1 MTENGNH
8 SSSSQFTLSYPQDGS
23 HGYDLI
29 FKIVVIGDA
38 NVGKTSVLQRFRFDT
53 FSERHGATLGVDFTL
68 KEVSI
73 EGKRL
78 KVSVG
83 EQCMLYPGYV
93 QGWRGVAD
101 KPHPSKSV
109 YAADACA

>member
-1 MTENGNH
+1 MTEIGNH
-8 SSSSQFTLSYPQDGS
+8 SSSSRFTLSYPQDRN

-68 KEVSI
+68 KAFSVD
-73 EGKRL
+73 GTRL
-78 KVSVG
+78 KVSASAKY
-83 EQCMLYPGYV
+83 M
-93 QGWRGVAD
+93 
-101 KPHPSKSV
+101 
-109 YAADACA
+109 